1 MNPKEHPARIA
12 SQRSM
17 SCSERRSKEEWLSLF
32 ADDAIVEDPV
42 GPSPLDQE
50 GKGHRGKEA
59 ISTFFDRNIAPS
71 GRKFEIKD
79 SFACGQEVANV
90 GTIHLF
96 LADGRE
102 GRCDGVFL
110 YKVNEEGKIVSLRAF
125 WEWNRMLATI
135 FKPASICPPTERR
148 KGA

>member
-1 MNPKEHPARIA
+1 MSAKEHPARLA

-17 SCSERRSKEEWLSLF
+17 RYSVRRSKEEWLSLF

-42 GPSPLDQE
+42 GPSPLDKE

-59 ISTFFDRNIAPS
+59 ISTFFDRIIMTS

-96 LADGRE
+96 FPDGSE
-102 GRCDGVFL
+102 GWCDGVFL

-125 WEWNRMLATI
+125 WEWDRVLATI
-135 FKPASICPPTERR
+135 VKPASHVPP
-148 KGA
+148 AA

>member
-50 GKGHRGKEA
+50 GKGHGGKEA

-102 GRCDGVFL
+102 GRCDGVFV
-110 YKVNEEGKIVSLRAF
+110 YKVNEECGVQDILY
-125 WEWNRMLATI
+125 
-135 FKPASICPPTERR
+135 SIAGYSYRELEQTNDSPLFTRTKR
-148 KGA
+148 

>member
-1 MNPKEHPARIA
+1 MSTKEHPARVA
-12 SQRSM
+12 SRRSM

-42 GPSPLDQE
+42 GPSPLDKKGE
-50 GKGHRGKEA
+50 GHRGKEA
-59 ISTFFDRNIAPS
+59 ISTFFDKIIMPS
-71 GRKFEIKD
+71 GRKFEIRD

-96 LADGRE
+96 FPDGSE
-102 GRCDGVFL
+102 GWCDGVFV

-125 WEWNRMLATI
+125 WEWDRMLATI
-135 FKPASICPPTERR
+135 VKPAPNCPTTDY
-148 KGA
+148 

>member
-90 GTIHLF
+90 GTIHLS
-96 LADGRE
+96 LPDGSE
-102 GRCDGVFL
+102 GRTDGVFL
-110 YKVNEEGKIVSLRAF
+110 YKVNDEGKIVSLRAF
-125 WEWNRMLATI
+125 WELNRTLATI
-135 FKPASICPPTERR
+135 TEPASHGHPTD
-148 KGA
+148 